1 MNYIHDDGSY
11 KHPLR
16 SRLGS
21 RASSVASSAP
31 WPRTRNISTQSSDSA
46 LSSASSGAG
55 RWSPASGRS
64 VTDQVPPLLLIV
76 SSQDK
81 YMTGHWTPR

>member
-31 WPRTRNISTQSSDSA
+31 WPRTRNTSTQSTDLA
-46 LSSASSGAG
+46 LSSASSRAG

-64 VTDQVPPLLLIV
+64 VSDQVAPSLVIV
-76 SSQDK
+76 PSL
-81 YMTGHWTPR
+81 R

>member
-64 VTDQVPPLLLIV
+64 VSDQVPG
-76 SSQDK
+76 
-81 YMTGHWTPR
+81 Y